1 MIPGLVLPALAALAL
16 GVPAAGPHR
25 RLHPSL
31 GARGLAIATAALGLA
46 VVAAA
51 ATLAVGFLSG
61 IPWVSQHFSWCTP
74 LSRTHD
80 AVPVWLGVPA
90 IAALSYNAAMAA
102 RAWREVRRAQLA
114 PKDFSGDVRVVND
127 DRPDAYAMAG
137 RPGHVV
143 VSTGMLRLLD
153 PTERQVLL
161 AHERSHLRHRHH
173 RYIALAVVA
182 TAAVPVLSFV
192 TERLRLAAERWADE
206 DAAAEIGDRELVA
219 RTIIR
224 AALASADYERRPAL
238 GLGVVG
244 VRARVDALLLP
255 PPTPLRRPLA
265 VLVAVPGATAGVIGG
280 SAFQVHH
287 LFAFASHVCG
297 L

>member
-1 MIPGLVLPALAALAL
+1 MIPGLVLPALAALAV
-16 GVPAAGPHR
+16 GVPAAEPHR
-25 RLHPSL
+25 RLHPSI
-31 GARGLAIATAALGLA
+31 GARGLALATAGLALA
-46 VVAAA
+46 VVAAV
-51 ATLAVGFLSG
+51 ATIAVGFVSG
-61 IPWVSQHFSWCTP
+61 VPWVSQQLSWCTP

-80 AVPVWLGVPA
+80 EVPAWLGLLA
-90 IAALSYNAAMAA
+90 LAALAYSAAMAA
-102 RAWREVRRAQLA
+102 RAYKRARRALWA
-114 PKDFSGDVRVVND
+114 PSDRCGDVRVVD
-127 DRPDAYAMAG
+127 DHRPDAYAMAG

-143 VSTGMLRLLD
+143 VSTGMLELLD
-153 PTERQVLL
+153 PAEREVLL
-161 AHERSHLRHRHH
+161 AHEQSHLRHRHH

-192 TERLRLAAERWADE
+192 TRRLRLAVERWADE
-206 DAAAEIGDRELVA
+206 DAATEVGDRELVA

-224 AALASADYERRPAL
+224 AALARTDHDGRLVL

-255 PPTPLRRPLA
+255 PPAPLRRGLA
-265 VLVAVPGATAGVIGG
+265 ALVAVPGAAALVIGG

-287 LFAFASHVCG
+287 LVRFASHVCG